1 MRQSFLSS
9 CIQIVDNLNIV
20 HYHINMIKHSVRYF
34 LSKPIRAVWDRDLS
48 KWWYSATDVVFA
60 LTDSKN
66 PRIYWNA
73 IKRRNP
79 ELNAFCRQLKLY
91 SNDNK
96 KYPADVVDENGIRKL
111 GRILR
116 SKNNIEFEKWLDGSL
131 DPIDEQSK
139 KKAYDFYQTELIE
152 EEEIGK
158 TVALQKIHA
167 YLFEGLYP
175 FAGKTRT
182 KTISKGGFTFA
193 NGDFLPQT
201 LNDIDKMP
209 DHTFD
214 EIVDKYIEMNV
225 AHPFM
230 EGNGRSTRIWLD
242 LLFINRLSKCVD
254 WSKIEKKE
262 YLDAMIVSPMKPE
275 PIHKLLSNAL
285 TSDINNRELFLKG
298 IDFSYYY
305 EEEE

>member
-1 MRQSFLSS
+1 
-9 CIQIVDNLNIV
+9 
-20 HYHINMIKHSVRYF
+20 MIKHSIRYF
-34 LSKPIRAVWDRDLS
+34 LNKPIRATWDGELS
-48 KWWYSATDVVFA
+48 KWWYSATDVVFV

-79 ELNAFCRQLKLY
+79 ELNTFCRQLKLY
-91 SNDNK
+91 ADDGK
-96 KYPADVVDENGIRKL
+96 KYLADVVDETGIKKL

-139 KKAYDFYQTELIE
+139 KKAYDFYKTELIE

-158 TVALQKIHA
+158 TIALQKIHA

-175 FAGKTRT
+175 FAGKIRT

-193 NGDFLPQT
+193 NGDFLPQV
-201 LNDIDKMP
+201 LRDIDKMS
-209 DHTFD
+209 DNTFQ
-214 EIVDKYIEMNV
+214 EIVDKYIEMNI

-230 EGNGRSTRIWLD
+230 EGNGRTTRIWLD

-254 WSKIEKKE
+254 WSKIEKND
-262 YLDAMIVSPMKPE
+262 YLDAMRVSPVNPK
-275 PIHKLLSNAL
+275 PIHRLLSDAL
-285 TSDINNRELFLKG
+285 TDKISDRELFLKG
-298 IDFSYYY
+298 IDYSYYY

>member
-1 MRQSFLSS
+1 
-9 CIQIVDNLNIV
+9 
-20 HYHINMIKHSVRYF
+20 MIKHSIRYF
-34 LSKPIRAVWDRDLS
+34 LNKPIRAIWDGELS

-60 LTDSKN
+60 LTDSNN

-79 ELNAFCRQLKLY
+79 ELNTFCRQLKLY
-91 SNDNK
+91 ADDGK
-96 KYPADVVDENGIRKL
+96 KYLADVVDETGIKKL

-139 KKAYDFYQTELIE
+139 KKAYDFYKTELIE

-158 TVALQKIHA
+158 TIALQKIHA

-175 FAGKTRT
+175 FAGKIRT

-193 NGDFLPQT
+193 NGDFLPQV
-201 LNDIDKMP
+201 LRDIDRMS
-209 DHTFD
+209 DNTFQ
-214 EIVDKYIEMNV
+214 EIVDKYIEMNI

-242 LLFINRLSKCVD
+242 LLFINKLSKCVD
-254 WSKIEKKE
+254 WSKIEKKD
-262 YLDAMIVSPMKPE
+262 YLEAMVASPVDLN
-275 PIHKLLSNAL
+275 PIFKLLNNAL
-285 TSDINNRELFLKG
+285 TDDINSRELFLKG
-298 IDFSYYY
+298 IDYSYDY